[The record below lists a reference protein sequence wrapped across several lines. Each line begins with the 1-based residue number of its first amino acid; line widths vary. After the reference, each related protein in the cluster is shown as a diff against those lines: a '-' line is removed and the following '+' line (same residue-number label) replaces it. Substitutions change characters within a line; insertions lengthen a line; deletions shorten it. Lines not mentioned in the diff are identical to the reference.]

1 MIAVICTDKP
11 GPEAGETR
19 LRLLAAHLAHVETIL
34 PELLVA
40 GPLRDGDG
48 RICGSLLVW
57 KTDSVE
63 EARALMARDPYAAA
77 DIWASVEY
85 RAFSGAAGD
94 WVGGAAW
101 KQPKA

>member
-1 MIAVICTDKP
+1 MIAVICKDKP
-11 GPEAGETR
+11 GSDAGATR
-19 LRLLAAHLAHVETIL
+19 MRLLAEHLAHVEAIL

-40 GPLRDGDG
+40 GPLRDDAGA
-48 RICGSLLVW
+48 ICGSLLVW

-63 EARALMARDPYAAA
+63 TAKALMARDPYAGA

>member
-1 MIAVICTDKP
+1 MIAVICWDRP
-11 GPEAGETR
+11 GPDAGATR
-19 LRLLAAHLAHVETIL
+19 LHLLAAHLAHVEAIL
-34 PELLVA
+34 DDLLVA
-40 GPLRDGDG
+40 GPLRDDAGA
-48 RICGSLLVW
+48 ICGSLLVW

-63 EARALMARDPYAAA
+63 EAKALMARDPYSAA
-77 DIWASVEY
+77 DIWARVEY